1 MMVKWTFDQR
11 WSRGFALPRLV
22 MTTPTPRQGRGPC
35 TFCLRPPSPGPR
47 SHQASLLTIRTS
59 VSLRRPPGEVVDV
72 DLRHGISTIV
82 AALRVPA
89 WIIIYHP
96 SVVMTKDED
105 DGSRRLRH

>member
-1 MMVKWTFDQR
+1 M
-11 WSRGFALPRLV
+11 
-22 MTTPTPRQGRGPC
+22 
-35 TFCLRPPSPGPR
+35 
-47 SHQASLLTIRTS
+47 
-59 VSLRRPPGEVVDV
+59 DV